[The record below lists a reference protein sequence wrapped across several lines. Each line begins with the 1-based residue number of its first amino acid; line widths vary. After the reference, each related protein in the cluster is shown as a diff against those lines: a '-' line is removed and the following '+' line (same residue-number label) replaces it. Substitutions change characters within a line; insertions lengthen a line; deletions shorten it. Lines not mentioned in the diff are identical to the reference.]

1 MSGSGGPCCEGA
13 EGGLDNV
20 PFEVCGG
27 GCWLSTQP
35 QFCSGSHHFPYFG
48 KANPGPHWDYGGST
62 PGVAIPFP
70 FPIIGSGRVMDP
82 VLASGTRG

>member
-1 MSGSGGPCCEGA
+1 MRMQKVENHTR
-13 EGGLDNV
+13 LDKV
-20 PFEVCGG
+20 TFEVCGG

-70 FPIIGSGRVMDP
+70 FPVIGSGRVMHP